1 MKGHLKEIT
10 KSKTGKSWRVLV
22 DDRWFGAK
30 FDSKLDSIPIGSA
43 IDFQFDPDPK
53 YGDWI
58 TTWGPDTAAP
68 VTAGPLAAVVIERP
82 PVWKPAVERWW
93 LPFVSN
99 QCAHAIAA
107 GHIKGVQDLR
117 SWAIAARSAINAA
130 DGEDV
135 PY

>member
-1 MKGHLKEIT
+1 MKGHLKEIS

-22 DDRWFGAK
+22 GDRWYGAK

-43 IDFQFDPDPK
+43 IDFQFDSDIK

-58 TTWGPDTAAP
+58 TTWGPDTSVSVAAP
-68 VTAGPLAAVVIERP
+68 VARP
-82 PVWKPAVERWW
+82 ISQPIPTGDRWW
-93 LPFVSN
+93 LPYVSN

-117 SWAIAARSAINAA
+117 SWAIGAKNAIVAA
-130 DGEDV
+130 DGDDI

>member
-1 MKGHLKEIT
+1 MKGHLKEIS

-22 DDRWFGAK
+22 GDRWYGAK

-43 IDFQFDPDPK
+43 IDFQFDSDIK

-58 TTWGPDTAAP
+58 TTWGPDTTTPAMAAGMAA
-68 VTAGPLAAVVIERP
+68 AGIERVP
-82 PVWKPAVERWW
+82 MGKLAIERWW

-117 SWAIAARSAINAA
+117 SWAIGAKNAILAA
-130 DGEDV
+130 DGDDI

>member
-1 MKGHLKEIT
+1 MKGHLKEIS

-22 DDRWFGAK
+22 GDRWYGAK

-43 IDFQFDPDPK
+43 IDFQFDSDIK

-58 TTWGPDTAAP
+58 TTWGPDTNVPVAAP
-68 VTAGPLAAVVIERP
+68 VARP
-82 PVWKPAVERWW
+82 ISQSAPSGDRWW
-93 LPFVSN
+93 LPYVSN

-117 SWAIAARSAINAA
+117 SWAIGAKNAIVAA
-130 DGEDV
+130 DGDDI